1 MPIAPRVTMNPPRLL
16 ILEDEEWIAFSMKRY
31 FLKRGFAVDC
41 ASELEEAEALVSNVR
56 YDLVIADLR
65 LTGVHGAEGLDMIG
79 FVREH
84 APWTRTILLTAYGSP
99 EVEAEARRRGVD
111 AFVRKP
117 RPLPDLAELALGL
130 IESAESR

>member
-1 MPIAPRVTMNPPRLL
+1 MNPPRLL

-56 YDLVIADLR
+56 YDIVIADLR

-84 APWTRTILLTAYGSP
+84 SPWTRTILLTAYGSP

-117 RPLPDLAELALGL
+117 RPLPDLAQLALGL
-130 IESAESR
+130 IESAEAR